1 MQPLNRCANVN
12 ATFTIIKLTLYKEN
26 LHFPFV
32 VILHVSIT
40 IIRNSPFF
48 LYGSNYIGK
57 FLCLKY
63 SHSTWH
69 FKYRFMIHVVLLFS
83 IKMLIIRTY
92 FNATL
97 VYNQYNGGNTEVS
110 YCFQIATQDGSNQ
123 YMNIFLRV
131 IKCLLRLRMGKV
143 FLFMYANFNYF
154 FLLNNCHLLLRIKA
168 TRGAIK

>member
-1 MQPLNRCANVN
+1 MYEKNMQALNRCANVN

-57 FLCLKY
+57 FLCPKY

-69 FKYRFMIHVVLLFS
+69 FKYLIRIHVVH
-83 IKMLIIRTY
+83 R
-92 FNATL
+92 N
-97 VYNQYNGGNTEVS
+97 
-110 YCFQIATQDGSNQ
+110 
-123 YMNIFLRV
+123 
-131 IKCLLRLRMGKV
+131 
-143 FLFMYANFNYF
+143 
-154 FLLNNCHLLLRIKA
+154 LNMI
-168 TRGAIK
+168 

>member
-1 MQPLNRCANVN
+1 MYEKNMQPLNRCANVN

-69 FKYRFMIHVVLLFS
+69 FKYLIRIHVVSLFS
-83 IKMLIIRTY
+83 IYDLMPL
-92 FNATL
+92 
-97 VYNQYNGGNTEVS
+97 
-110 YCFQIATQDGSNQ
+110 
-123 YMNIFLRV
+123 
-131 IKCLLRLRMGKV
+131 
-143 FLFMYANFNYF
+143 
-154 FLLNNCHLLLRIKA
+154 
-168 TRGAIK
+168 

>member
-1 MQPLNRCANVN
+1 MYEKNMQALNRCANVN

-57 FLCLKY
+57 FLCLKN

-69 FKYRFMIHVVLLFS
+69 FKYLIRIHVVS
-83 IKMLIIRTY
+83 
-92 FNATL
+92 
-97 VYNQYNGGNTEVS
+97 
-110 YCFQIATQDGSNQ
+110 
-123 YMNIFLRV
+123 
-131 IKCLLRLRMGKV
+131 
-143 FLFMYANFNYF
+143 
-154 FLLNNCHLLLRIKA
+154 
-168 TRGAIK
+168 

>member
-1 MQPLNRCANVN
+1 MQALNRCANVN

-69 FKYRFMIHVVLLFS
+69 FKYLIWIHVVSLFLP
-83 IKMLIIRTY
+83 IQLIISIMAR
-92 FNATL
+92 NID
-97 VYNQYNGGNTEVS
+97 VS
-110 YCFQIATQDGSNQ
+110 YCFKIATQDGSNQ

>member
-69 FKYRFMIHVVLLFS
+69 FKYRIRIHVVYLSS
-83 IKMLIIRTY
+83 IYILMPVQFIISIMAR
-92 FNATL
+92 
-97 VYNQYNGGNTEVS
+97 NTGVS

>member
-1 MQPLNRCANVN
+1 MYEKNMQPLNRCANVN

-69 FKYRFMIHVVLLFS
+69 FKYRIRIHVVYLLFEH
-83 IKMLIIRTY
+83 ILIP
-92 FNATL
+92 L
-97 VYNQYNGGNTEVS
+97 
-110 YCFQIATQDGSNQ
+110 
-123 YMNIFLRV
+123 
-131 IKCLLRLRMGKV
+131 
-143 FLFMYANFNYF
+143 
-154 FLLNNCHLLLRIKA
+154 
-168 TRGAIK
+168 

>member
-1 MQPLNRCANVN
+1 MYEKNMQALNRCANVN

-63 SHSTWH
+63 SHST
-69 FKYRFMIHVVLLFS
+69 
-83 IKMLIIRTY
+83 
-92 FNATL
+92 
-97 VYNQYNGGNTEVS
+97 
-110 YCFQIATQDGSNQ
+110 
-123 YMNIFLRV
+123 
-131 IKCLLRLRMGKV
+131 
-143 FLFMYANFNYF
+143 
-154 FLLNNCHLLLRIKA
+154 LLNTNTSLVIALLSVSQFYSVNKIINMFKRALNIA
-168 TRGAIK
+168 C